1 MLVENSIT
9 EQTAEESHIANQ
21 QAALMMVNHMRLDE
35 VLADQLNNVV
45 IDTEDAAM
53 SLIMRGRKLNDETNA
68 LLQHLDSP
76 TLKVSE
82 IEHNADQ
89 IRQHYKALFT
99 MVAEHNAKLSAEIAE
114 MLGQIQFQDVVRQR
128 IERIEQ
134 AVNKRNALFQEF
146 VEKVDSPDED
156 LQTLPL
162 QMQEVLDEYLALE
175 GRHANSGDDDA
186 NVKIEL
192 F

>member
-1 MLVENSIT
+1 MSVENSIT
-9 EQTAEESHIANQ
+9 EQTEESHIANQ

-35 VLADQLNNVV
+35 VLADQLNGVV
-45 IDTEDAAM
+45 VDTEDAAM
-53 SLIMRGRKLNDETNA
+53 SLIMRGRKLSDETNA

-82 IEHNADQ
+82 IEHGADQ
-89 IRQHYKALFT
+89 LRQHYKALFT
-99 MVAEHNAKLSAEIAE
+99 MVAEHNAKLAAEIAE

-128 IERIEQ
+128 IERIEY

-146 VEKVDSPDED
+146 VEKVDSSADD
-156 LQTLPL
+156 LQVLPV
-162 QMQEVLDEYLALE
+162 QMQQVLDEYLALE
-175 GRHANSGDDDA
+175 GRHANSSDDDA
-186 NVKIEL
+186 SAKIEL